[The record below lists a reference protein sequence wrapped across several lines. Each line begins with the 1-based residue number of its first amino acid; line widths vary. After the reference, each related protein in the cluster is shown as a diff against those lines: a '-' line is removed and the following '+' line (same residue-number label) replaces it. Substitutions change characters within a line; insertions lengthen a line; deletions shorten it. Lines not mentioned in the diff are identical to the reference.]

1 MPRWSMFLIM
11 ADHSLRYHTGG
22 LGPVVG
28 GYLPWY
34 LSSHSAPS
42 CGETRPLDHGIVL
55 YPLTNGSL
63 LSATTEW

>member
-1 MPRWSMFLIM
+1 MALWSILLIM
-11 ADHSLRYHTGG
+11 VDHNLLYHAGG
-22 LGPVVG
+22 LEPVDG

-55 YPLTNGSL
+55 YPLTRGSL
-63 LSATTEW
+63 LSATTGW